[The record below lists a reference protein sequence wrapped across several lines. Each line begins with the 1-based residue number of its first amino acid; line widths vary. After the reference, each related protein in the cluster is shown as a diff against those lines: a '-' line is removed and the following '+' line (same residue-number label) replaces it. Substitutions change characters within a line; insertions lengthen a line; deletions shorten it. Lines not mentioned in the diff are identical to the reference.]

1 MKQCPVCKTTYTD
14 DSLSF
19 CLSDGASLFFI
30 SDEEETRVIPKVP
43 ETVRINV
50 PAQQTAPI
58 FTPVIPHQTTQS
70 GGRSKTVS
78 LLIGVLALVILLF
91 IGFAAFVLLKP
102 SDKKS
107 DSSTSPSPT
116 ISQTPN
122 DEMARLKKEVE
133 DLKNQKSPT
142 PTSTPPLQK
151 PAGETARVNSPGDGF
166 LALRSAPNAETG
178 YQILK
183 IPHGASVD
191 VLGCQSFSEKIGSRN
206 GRWCQVNYAGQSGWA
221 FDAWLNY

>member
-19 CLSDGASLFFI
+19 CLSDGATLFFV
-30 SDEEETRVIPKVP
+30 SDEQETRVISKAAD
-43 ETVRINV
+43 TVRIDV
-50 PAQQTAPI
+50 PPQTSSV
-58 FTPVIPHQTTQS
+58 FTPPVIPHQTQN

-91 IGFAAFVLLKP
+91 IGFAAFMLLKP
-102 SDKKS
+102 SDEKRPGPT
-107 DSSTSPSPT
+107 TSPT
-116 ISQTPN
+116 AANSQSN
-122 DEMARLKKEVE
+122 DEIAKLKKEVE

-142 PTSTPPLQK
+142 PTSTVPLQK

-183 IPHGASVD
+183 IPHGSSVD
-191 VLGCQSFSEKIGSRN
+191 VLGCQSFSVKIGSRN